1 MVGPSPGSREDS
13 PNRSCGRV
21 TVAESALESPRREL
35 AEGASEA
42 PYESM
47 RAGSG
52 CLSIRKLAR
61 HHPVVGPSPG
71 SREDSPNRSCGRVT
85 VAESALESPRR
96 ELAEGASEAPYESMR
111 AGSGCLSIRK
121 LARHHP
127 VVGPSPRPR
136 GDRLLRYRNGNSV
149 EWNLAP
155 NARANRMCN
164 GVSVT
169 ASVEVIGSWIRRL
182 SHLRAVSCKLSDAQS
197 PAPRPEGPVRSLG
210 CAPSEHPKAKCQ
222 FIYDFFH
229 SLLSKD
235 CI

>member
-1 MVGPSPGSREDS
+1 MIKQPQPTLWSCNGRRE
-13 PNRSCGRV
+13 RFR
-21 TVAESALESPRREL
+21 ESPRPEL

-42 PYESM
+42 PYES
-47 RAGSG
+47 
-52 CLSIRKLAR
+52 LQ
-61 HHPVVGPSPG
+61 
-71 SREDSPNRSCGRVT
+71 
-85 VAESALESPRR
+85 AE
-96 ELAEGASEAPYESMR
+96 
-111 AGSGCLSIRK
+111 SGCLSIRK

-182 SHLRAVSCKLSDAQS
+182 SHLRAVSCKLSDAQP

-210 CAPSEHPKAKCQ
+210 CAPSEHPNVNL
-222 FIYDFFH
+222 FMTFSTPY
-229 SLLSKD
+229 SLKIASKRALPTPNNTS
-235 CI
+235 